1 MLVRAL
7 FGWIIWHGD
16 ITNNFLNQSIQG
28 SRPLCGSSNTTGP
41 FLLSST
47 LVTETWNRRDRDS
60 KKWVSSPRPSLEAPP
75 LLIVA
80 YNDGSKIVI
89 SYIPMIEIFLP
100 TLHSVFVFFYLKTCD
115 ISWNYVG
122 YNAFSLHFP
131 GFSKVFCAVLLLLSD
146 FFFYPLLSRATRC
159 WAAIRLSHCPGPSG
173 CAVHGEVDGLDVGG
187 QHGRRFVLLRHTHR
201 LQRRPHH
208 ICTTRSGN
216 VRHRCS
222 GGWAGPRLFLGGSFR
237 GCGYRCRRWKCR
249 VLWGCPL
256 NLHSIGDP
264 PTVPHVCCCQ
274 KNWWVVVWWVQMGA
288 SIWGTMHL
296 HSIDWWALSG
306 TGVQTLW
313 HGVLEIVWLHCDEAH
328 SSDVYEDWKVVCWCR
343 TQAFSQNLQGVVDG
357 GVDEVGMS
365 ATAPNRSAVL
375 CNWMHQGQGG
385 CSQICCSNSP
395 TEASKPPQVCNVW
408 C

>member
-60 KKWVSSPRPSLEAPP
+60 QKWVSSPRPSLEAPP

-237 GCGYRCRRWKCR
+237 GCGYRCRRW
-249 VLWGCPL
+249 
-256 NLHSIGDP
+256 
-264 PTVPHVCCCQ
+264 
-274 KNWWVVVWWVQMGA
+274 
-288 SIWGTMHL
+288 
-296 HSIDWWALSG
+296 
-306 TGVQTLW
+306 
-313 HGVLEIVWLHCDEAH
+313 
-328 SSDVYEDWKVVCWCR
+328 
-343 TQAFSQNLQGVVDG
+343 
-357 GVDEVGMS
+357 
-365 ATAPNRSAVL
+365 
-375 CNWMHQGQGG
+375 
-385 CSQICCSNSP
+385 
-395 TEASKPPQVCNVW
+395 
-408 C
+408 